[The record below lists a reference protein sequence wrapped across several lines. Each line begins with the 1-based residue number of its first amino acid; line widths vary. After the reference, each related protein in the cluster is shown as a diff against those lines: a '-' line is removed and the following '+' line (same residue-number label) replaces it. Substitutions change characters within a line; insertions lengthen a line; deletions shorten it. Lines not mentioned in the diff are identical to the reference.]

1 MPFFYVERV
10 AVLTMTWSY
19 VRIAVIVYLLIIE
32 PEPEPEPESFP
43 PWRQRDNILALKVY
57 FSLYEWF
64 CKLKLVHWSHR
75 KRIFTFVKVFLL
87 SLLTN
92 VFNAEK
98 VSTCSS

>member
-32 PEPEPEPESFP
+32 PEPEPESFP

-64 CKLKLVHWSHR
+64 CKLKLVPWSHR
-75 KRIFTFVKVFLL
+75 KRIFKFVKVFLL